1 MKKIPNKFDIFL
13 YFIVILTVMSSFV
26 SIYTLYQ
33 QGGFELLIIDKV
45 IQMVFVISMY
55 AYYRKGN
62 IIMLLFMALSLVG
75 HIMFVVELYSWYVS
89 QQRHLARVFE
99 IIIYMGVF
107 IYFLYTALKKR
118 M

>member
-62 IIMLLFMALSLVG
+62 IIMLLFMAGMVIL
-75 HIMFVVELYSWYVS
+75 
-89 QQRHLARVFE
+89 LALGIFMPMWDLGNAVQGR
-99 IIIYMGVF
+99 
-107 IYFLYTALKKR
+107 K
-118 M
+118 